1 MRCSV
6 LALWLIPLGDLP
18 SLLSHLLK
26 QGGVLRQKR
35 GHTLLSTSSQHNS
48 PEDWEG
54 HLEDER
60 LTHFEELKP
69 TFLDP
74 QFPSGF
80 HSKAS

>member
-48 PEDWEG
+48 PED
-54 HLEDER
+54 
-60 LTHFEELKP
+60 
-69 TFLDP
+69 
-74 QFPSGF
+74 
-80 HSKAS
+80 